1 MPAGYILPQPS
12 KANNIAEMKVIVFPS
27 RWILFNTQSKRRNKM
42 SIKFKN
48 REHEK
53 FYEQCLA
60 RTGGLDPYHKA
71 FFYTMSISN
80 ETRKHV
86 EDVFD
91 FQEDIIRPEGLNKG
105 WQTSGSSCL
114 TRLAF
119 NLWNGWNADGCAT
132 PHDLFTTSDA
142 GYMLEAIRIR
152 YPEYCRESQVPSVSR
167 AR

>member
-1 MPAGYILPQPS
+1 
-12 KANNIAEMKVIVFPS
+12 
-27 RWILFNTQSKRRNKM
+27 M
-42 SIKFKN
+42 SIQFKN
-48 REHEK
+48 RDHER
-53 FYEQCLA
+53 FYQQCLV
-60 RTGGLDPYHKA
+60 RCGCGDPYHKA
-71 FFYTMSISN
+71 FFYTMGISD

-91 FQEDIIRPEGLNKG
+91 FQEDVIRLEGLNKG

-119 NLWNGWNADGCAT
+119 NLWNGWNEDGCAT

-152 YPEYCRESQVPSVSR
+152 YPEYCRESQVPSKGE

>member
-1 MPAGYILPQPS
+1 
-12 KANNIAEMKVIVFPS
+12 
-27 RWILFNTQSKRRNKM
+27 M

-53 FYEQCLA
+53 FYEQCLT

-71 FFYTMSISN
+71 FFYTMGISD

-91 FQEDIIRPEGLNKG
+91 FQEDVIRPEGMNKG

-119 NLWNGWNADGCAT
+119 NLWNGWNADGYAT
-132 PHDLFTTSDA
+132 PYDLFSTSDA

-152 YPEYCRESQVPSVSR
+152 YPESLR
-167 AR
+167 ALLLMTFVKLKDCWS

>member
-1 MPAGYILPQPS
+1 
-12 KANNIAEMKVIVFPS
+12 
-27 RWILFNTQSKRRNKM
+27 M

-48 REHEK
+48 SEHEK

-60 RTGGLDPYHKA
+60 RTGSLDPYHKA
-71 FFYTMSISN
+71 FFYTMGISGD
-80 ETRKHV
+80 TRHHI
-86 EDVFD
+86 EDV
-91 FQEDIIRPEGLNKG
+91 IRPEGLNKG

-132 PHDLFTTSDA
+132 PYDLFSSSDA
-142 GYMLEAIRIR
+142 AYMLEAVRLR
-152 YPEYCRESQVPSVSR
+152 YPEDCREPQAPSKGE

>member
-1 MPAGYILPQPS
+1 
-12 KANNIAEMKVIVFPS
+12 
-27 RWILFNTQSKRRNKM
+27 M

-48 REHEK
+48 KDHEK
-53 FYEQCLA
+53 FYEQCLT

-71 FFYTMSISN
+71 FFYTMGISD

-91 FQEDIIRPEGLNKG
+91 FQEDVIRPEGMNKG

-119 NLWNGWNADGCAT
+119 NLWNGWNADGYAT
-132 PHDLFTTSDA
+132 PYDLFSTSDA
-142 GYMLEAIRIR
+142 GYMPERI
-152 YPEYCRESQVPSVSR
+152 
-167 AR
+167 

>member
-1 MPAGYILPQPS
+1 
-12 KANNIAEMKVIVFPS
+12 
-27 RWILFNTQSKRRNKM
+27 M
-42 SIKFKN
+42 SMKFKN

-53 FYEQCLA
+53 FYEQYLA
-60 RTGGLDPYHKA
+60 RTAGLDPSHKA
-71 FFYTMSISN
+71 FFYTMGISS

-91 FQEDIIRPEGLNKG
+91 FHEDVIRPGGLNKG

-119 NLWNGWNADGCAT
+119 NLWNGWNEDGCAT
-132 PHDLFTTSDA
+132 PYDLFSTSDA
-142 GYMLEAIRIR
+142 VYMLEAIRIR
-152 YPEYCRESQVPSVSR
+152 YPEYCREAQVPSKGE